1 MSVAWRRCKMMDANK
16 YIEMQDLF
24 TSYLVEKKLRKTEE
38 RYAIFQCIC
47 GFPGHFDVDG
57 LYQKLEETHFHVSK
71 STLYN
76 TVEVLVDGGL
86 LVRHPLNGQAVQ
98 YELRALADTHLHLI
112 CTRCGMIREL
122 KNDVLEQEVAN
133 LKISRFT
140 PQYHALYIYGLC
152 SKCKYRLQRKC
163 SK

>member
-1 MSVAWRRCKMMDANK
+1 MMDADK
-16 YIEMQDLF
+16 YIEMQNLF
-24 TSYLVEKKLRKTEE
+24 TRYLVERKLRKTEE

-47 GFPGHFDVDG
+47 SFPGHFEVEQ

-76 TVEVLVDGGL
+76 TVEVLVEGGL
-86 LVRHPLNGQAVQ
+86 IVRHQLNAQAIQ
-98 YELRALADTHLHLI
+98 YELKILAETHLHLI

-122 KNDVLEQEVAN
+122 KSEVLEQEVAN

-140 PQYHALYIYGLC
+140 PEYHALYIYGLC
-152 SKCKYRLQRKC
+152 SKCKYRLQRKNN
-163 SK
+163 K